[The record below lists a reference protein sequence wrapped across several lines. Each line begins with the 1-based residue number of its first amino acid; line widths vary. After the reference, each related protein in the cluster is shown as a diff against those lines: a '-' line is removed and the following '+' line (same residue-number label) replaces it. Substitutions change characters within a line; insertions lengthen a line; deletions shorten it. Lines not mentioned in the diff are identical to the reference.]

1 MDELHADLR
10 APGCISGAEDRAEA
24 LAEGDEARVA
34 EIDTGIDPAAP
45 RPRVFVHDSGE
56 DQPFTA
62 GRHAMPTALIKA
74 ADGTDVMDNFEK
86 GWARLGWEEVV
97 GKNPEVVVIVNHG
110 EVTARLKRAFMTSN
124 PAFAGIDAVRDDR
137 FVAID
142 SVAATPG
149 PRNVEAIA
157 TLGDASGFD

>member
-1 MDELHADLR
+1 MHEGLAGLPQLAETYPSREVLIGADADFRLAGWSYGMRVGGEMTRETLAPCELSESCTGVVDKRKASLDELHADLR

-74 ADGTDVMDNFEK
+74 LGGTDDLEK
-86 GWARLGWEEVV
+86 GWARL
-97 GKNPEVVVIVNHG
+97 
-110 EVTARLKRAFMTSN
+110 A
-124 PAFAGIDAVRDDR
+124 
-137 FVAID
+137 
-142 SVAATPG
+142 
-149 PRNVEAIA
+149 
-157 TLGDASGFD
+157 